1 MTRALRE
8 GSLLWQVHGT
18 TAALGVVQPL
28 APSSGGGAVGS
39 PPRHA
44 GIPPQPR
51 LSGSQTILPSF

>member
-39 PPRHA
+39 PPA
-44 GIPPQPR
+44 TPAFP
-51 LSGSQTILPSF
+51 LSLA